1 MTARSDAGDDPTVLA
16 PPTAADLEASLSYRV
31 RFDEATPSG
40 AIRTSVLLRFA
51 ADLAAVHSDR
61 RGFGRDWYRER
72 GLAWLVRGV
81 DLELAGPIAHGDE
94 IVGTTRA
101 VAARKVL
108 ARRRT
113 EFRGADGQPVA
124 TVVVDWAL
132 TSSEGVP
139 TRIPPIF
146 DTVFGTTARS
156 FEPIRVRTT
165 PPAGPA
171 GLDRRVRPQELDPMD
186 HVNNAVYLDWAEEAI
201 RAVEPSFTSLDIV
214 PRRWRLEYLGS
225 AGPATTVRTIA
236 WPDDSGWSVRIAE
249 AATGDPFVGAHLT
262 V

>member
-1 MTARSDAGDDPTVLA
+1 MTGRSEAGDDPRLIA
-16 PPTAADLEASLSYRV
+16 PSTEADLQASLPYRV
-31 RFDEATPSG
+31 RFDEATPNG

-51 ADLAAVHSDR
+51 ADLASVHSER
-61 RGFGRDWYRER
+61 RGFDRAWYRER

-81 DLELAGPIAHGDE
+81 DLELVGPIVHGDV

-113 EFRGADGQPVA
+113 EFRGPDGQPVA
-124 TVVVDWAL
+124 IVIVDWAL
-132 TSSEGVP
+132 TSSAGVP
-139 TRIPPIF
+139 TRIPPVF
-146 DTVFGTTARS
+146 DTVFGLTPHG
-156 FEPIRVRTT
+156 FEPIRVRPA
-165 PPAGPA
+165 PPTAIAGA
-171 GLDRRVRPQELDPMD
+171 DRRVRPQELDPMD

-201 RAVEPSFTSLDIV
+201 RAIEPASTAIDAV

-225 AGPATTVRTIA
+225 AGPAATVRASA
-236 WPDDSGWSVRIAE
+236 WPDAAGWSVRIAD
-249 AATGDPFVGAHLT
+249 AVTGDPFVGAHLT